1 MLWEDILEIEGSW
14 ESLLVDWRN
23 DVDFLQIQYWKAA
36 ARNRRTWG
44 PKIREGMAQ
53 AS

>member
-1 MLWEDILEIEGSW
+1 MEIEGSW
-14 ESLLVDWRN
+14 ESLLEDWRN
-23 DVDFLQIQYWKAA
+23 ALDFVQIQYWKAT
-36 ARNRRTWG
+36 ARNRRGWG